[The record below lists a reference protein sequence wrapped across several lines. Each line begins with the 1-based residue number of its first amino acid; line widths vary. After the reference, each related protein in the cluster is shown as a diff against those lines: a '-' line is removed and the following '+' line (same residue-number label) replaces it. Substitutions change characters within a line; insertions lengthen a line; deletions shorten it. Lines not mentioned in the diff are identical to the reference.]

1 LDTFEKASFAS
12 ADSTQIECAMRVF
25 GIALLIAVVLTIG
38 FAIVLNSTQKT
49 VQEEFSTEAARP

>member
-1 LDTFEKASFAS
+1 
-12 ADSTQIECAMRVF
+12 MRVF